1 MLTETRRVAML
12 IVIPGTRRSTNL
24 DDRQCL
30 YPVSFEN
37 SDGNLAALNTL
48 LNKDPLVVEKS
59 VLKGPFETLQIFA
72 KQNSKS

>member
-24 DDRQCL
+24 NDRQCL

-37 SDGNLAALNTL
+37 RYGNLTAPDTL
-48 LNKDPLVVEKS
+48 LNKDPLIVGKS
-59 VLKGPFETLQIFA
+59 VLKGSFETLQILA
-72 KQNSKS
+72 KQNSES